1 MRGGVAILF
10 AAEEPVL
17 DFDPYRQDSDFYY
30 LTGWNEP
37 GAALLIIGPTN
48 EPERPGQPAHVRDY
62 KEILFLPT
70 RNLRMETY
78 TGAKM
83 DAATPGVTAATG
95 VDNVEP
101 MANLAADLNKLI
113 ADDRSVAF
121 NVWTQPGVKAA
132 ESLLGFTAATLG
144 ASAPAAHDVTTL
156 TMPLRE
162 VKDAGEIELLKKA
175 AAASIAAQTGD
186 DEVREARRD
195 RADDRRQNDRGL
207 VRAGLRAALLCA
219 HCRHRHQLDDP
230 ALLRK
235 LRTIE
240 DGDVVLV
247 DAACEY
253 SMYASDIT
261 RTVPANGH
269 FTARQREIYNVV
281 LGAQKAAID
290 AFVAGKSKI
299 NDFQHRDPDS
309 LDAAAYNYI
318 NTHGKDLHGQPLGK
332 YWLHGLGHMVGIDVH
347 DPAQYPAVLKPGMV
361 FTIEPGV
368 YIPEEKLG
376 VRIECD
382 FLVLPDGKLIDLDAD
397 SAAHR
402 RRCRSSDAEVAFRKP
417 VQAWTRSDAMEPGST
432 RRLSLRLLRS
442 AQACLEECAHGR
454 RGLFSDLALIGDEER
469 ERAWPEAARLRELA
483 LALQNIFA
491 QQEQRNALC
500 DEFLDLCTMHGES
513 HPGEPRL
520 ARMFL
525 ARIERG
531 EVGTPTEEPR
541 KPW

>member
-1 MRGGVAILF
+1 LASAAVTRDNTEMNFSRVSAVACFLFAALSVAPALEKQSAADYHARRIALANELNGGVAILF

-37 GAALLIIGPTN
+37 GAALLIVGPADAT
-48 EPERPGQPAHVRDY
+48 EHQGQPARAREY

-70 RNLRMETY
+70 RNLRLERY

-83 DAATPGVTAATG
+83 DASTPAVARATG

-101 MANLAADLNKLI
+101 MTNFAGNLNKLI
-113 ADDRSVAF
+113 EDDRRLVL
-121 NVWTQPGVKAA
+121 NVWMQPHVKAA
-132 ESLLGFTAATLG
+132 ESLLEFTAATLG
-144 ASAPAAHDVTTL
+144 MTAPEPKDVTTL

-162 VKDAGEIELLKKA
+162 LKDAGEIELLKKA
-175 AAASIAAQTGD
+175 SAASIAGQREMMKAVKPGETERAIAGAMTASWYRKGCERPSYAPIVGTGINSTILHYS
-186 DEVREARRD
+186 ENV
-195 RADDRRQNDRGL
+195 GS
-207 VRAGLRAALLCA
+207 
-219 HCRHRHQLDDP
+219 
-230 ALLRK
+230 
-235 LRTIE
+235 IE
-240 DGDVVLV
+240 DGDVVVV

-290 AFVAGKSKI
+290 AFVVGKSKI
-299 NDFQHRDPDS
+299 NDFSHRDPDT
-309 LDAAAYNYI
+309 LDAVAYNYI

-361 FTIEPGV
+361 FTIEPGI

-382 FLVLPDGKLIDLDAD
+382 FLVMPNGKLLDLDAD
-397 SAAHR
+397 LPHT
-402 RRCRSSDAEVAFRKP
+402 AEEV
-417 VQAWTRSDAMEPGST
+417 
-432 RRLSLRLLRS
+432 
-442 AQACLEECAHGR
+442 
-454 RGLFSDLALIGDEER
+454 
-469 ERAWPEAARLRELA
+469 EAAM
-483 LALQNIFA
+483 Q
-491 QQEQRNALC
+491 
-500 DEFLDLCTMHGES
+500 S
-513 HPGEPRL
+513 
-520 ARMFL
+520 
-525 ARIERG
+525 
-531 EVGTPTEEPR
+531 
-541 KPW
+541 K

>member
-1 MRGGVAILF
+1 MKMVRLVCLILLTSFLLPGSKALEKQSSTNYHARRVALGSALHGGVAILF
-10 AAEEPVL
+10 AAQEPAL

-37 GAALLIIGPTN
+37 GAALLIVGPAS
-48 EPERPGQPAHVRDY
+48 EPERPGQVAHWREY

-70 RNLRMETY
+70 RNLRTETY

-83 DAATPGVTAATG
+83 DAASPGVSSTTG
-95 VDNVEP
+95 IDNVEP
-101 MANLAADLNKLI
+101 MTSLAGDLNKLI
-113 ADDRSVAF
+113 SDDRRMAF
-121 NVWTQPGVKAA
+121 NVYAQPGVKAA

-144 ASAPAAHDVTTL
+144 ASVPPARDITTL

-162 VKDAGEIELLKKA
+162 MKDPGEIDLLKKA
-175 AAASIAAQTGD
+175 STASVAGQREMMKSVKPGVTERTIAGKMTAAWFEQGCERPSYAPIVGTGFNSTTLHYS
-186 DEVREARRD
+186 ANS
-195 RADDRRQNDRGL
+195 A
-207 VRAGLRAALLCA
+207 
-219 HCRHRHQLDDP
+219 
-230 ALLRK
+230 
-235 LRTIE
+235 TIE
-240 DGDVVLV
+240 DSDVIVV

-309 LDAAAYNYI
+309 LDVAAYNYI
-318 NTHGKDLHGQPLGK
+318 NTHGKDIHGQPLGK

-368 YIPEEKLG
+368 YIPEEKIG

-382 FLVLPDGKLIDLDAD
+382 FLVLPDGKLLDLDAD
-397 SAAHR
+397 LPHTIE
-402 RRCRSSDAEVAFRKP
+402 EV
-417 VQAWTRSDAMEPGST
+417 
-432 RRLSLRLLRS
+432 
-442 AQACLEECAHGR
+442 
-454 RGLFSDLALIGDEER
+454 
-469 ERAWPEAARLRELA
+469 EAAM
-483 LALQNIFA
+483 Q
-491 QQEQRNALC
+491 
-500 DEFLDLCTMHGES
+500 S
-513 HPGEPRL
+513 
-520 ARMFL
+520 
-525 ARIERG
+525 
-531 EVGTPTEEPR
+531 
-541 KPW
+541 K

>member
-1 MRGGVAILF
+1 MKSVRLFAAILSLGLAVQLASALEKQPAADYHARRVALGSALHGGVAILF
-10 AAEEPVL
+10 AADEPAL

-37 GAALLIIGPTN
+37 GAALLIISPN
-48 EPERPGQPAHVRDY
+48 EEQEHPGQVAHVRAY

-70 RNLRMETY
+70 RNMRMENY

-83 DAATPGVTAATG
+83 DASTPNVAKATG

-101 MANLAADLNKLI
+101 MANLAVDLNRILG
-113 ADDRSVAF
+113 DNRRLGF
-121 NVWTQPGVKAA
+121 NIWAQPGVKAA
-132 ESLLGFTAATLG
+132 ESLIGFTAATLG
-144 ASAPAAHDVTTL
+144 SAIPAPKDATTL

-175 AAASIAAQTGD
+175 SAASIAGQRVMMKAVKPGVTERAIAGKMTAAWYEHGCERPSYAAIVGTGID
-186 DEVREARRD
+186 STILHYSENA
-195 RADDRRQNDRGL
+195 
-207 VRAGLRAALLCA
+207 
-219 HCRHRHQLDDP
+219 
-230 ALLRK
+230 
-235 LRTIE
+235 RTIE
-240 DGDVVLV
+240 DGDIVVV

-269 FTARQREIYNVV
+269 FTARQREIYNIV

-309 LDAAAYNYI
+309 LDAAAFSYI
-318 NTHGKDLHGQPLGK
+318 NTHGKDLHGEPLGK

-368 YIPEEKLG
+368 YIPEEKIG

-382 FLVLPDGKLIDLDAD
+382 FLVLPDGKLLDLDAD
-397 SAAHR
+397 LPHTAEEVESAMQ
-402 RRCRSSDAEVAFRKP
+402 K
-417 VQAWTRSDAMEPGST
+417 
-432 RRLSLRLLRS
+432 
-442 AQACLEECAHGR
+442 
-454 RGLFSDLALIGDEER
+454 
-469 ERAWPEAARLRELA
+469 
-483 LALQNIFA
+483 
-491 QQEQRNALC
+491 
-500 DEFLDLCTMHGES
+500 
-513 HPGEPRL
+513 
-520 ARMFL
+520 
-525 ARIERG
+525 
-531 EVGTPTEEPR
+531 
-541 KPW
+541 